1 MRMCCALQWSLLQ
14 PWHGRLWVVTCMRMP
29 GSRLHGDEHGCA
41 LITYIVNAH
50 CSVDIGSGV
59 GKAVVAVAMVTRARA
74 IGLEIVAERAKR
86 AAEALAEAE
95 SRGVRMPRPSH
106 QNVNRNPHPHPYH
119 PHPHPERCQLL
130 EAHETAR
137 IDLRHG
143 DALQPGTLPA
153 STTFAYLSNLCFS
166 MDLNLAI
173 VQVLRTLPRLR
184 CIGSLR
190 ELPTAEQPLPT
201 AYGGVPSDD
210 KPTRPAELVHVAGRC
225 KLQLSRTLR
234 VPMSWDDQ
242 TRLYIYCKQCD
253 EQMR

>member
-1 MRMCCALQWSLLQ
+1 
-14 PWHGRLWVVTCMRMP
+14 
-29 GSRLHGDEHGCA
+29 
-41 LITYIVNAH
+41 
-50 CSVDIGSGV
+50 
-59 GKAVVAVAMVTRARA
+59 VAMVTRARA

-95 SRGVRMPRPSH
+95 SRG
-106 QNVNRNPHPHPYH
+106 
-119 PHPHPERCQLL
+119 LL